1 MFQVLFLFLN
11 VKLFGFKWK
20 KKERERKK
28 SKKFFFFKQKKH
40 TYKLPYQ
47 LASQGCQIHLAPKET
62 QKKSKLKKKNQN
74 PKFIFITAKVFS
86 SWSLHPGLVWMSVFD
101 FGFDFVKGRGGVGI
115 LGFGGLGQEETFSFL
130 FDQWAASWL
139 GKVVGSEA
147 LWPSAP
153 HPEAPVSMSLSI
165 VCPRA
170 TPVRPYTQG

>member
-1 MFQVLFLFLN
+1 MALS
-11 VKLFGFKWK
+11 GK
-20 KKERERKK
+20 KKREREKK
-28 SKKFFFFKQKKH
+28 IQKVFFFKQKKH

-62 QKKSKLKKKNQN
+62 QKKKANSKNQN

-101 FGFDFVKGRGGVGI
+101 FGFDFVKGRGGCRDTGIPWVGPRRN
-115 LGFGGLGQEETFSFL
+115 LSFL
-130 FDQWAASWL
+130 FDRWAASWL

-170 TPVRPYTQG
+170 TPVHPYTQG